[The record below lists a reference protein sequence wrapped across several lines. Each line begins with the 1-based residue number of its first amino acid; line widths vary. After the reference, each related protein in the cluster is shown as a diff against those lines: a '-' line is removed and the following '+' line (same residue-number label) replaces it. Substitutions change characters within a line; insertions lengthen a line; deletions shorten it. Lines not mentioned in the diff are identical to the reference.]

1 VTANAPRL
9 SAESAA
15 APTPVPPRDATPLT
29 AARNRAVL
37 DALPF
42 ADRQDFEDAARG
54 FIATLPEVEITNAQ
68 GRVVW
73 SLRDYGFLA
82 AEEAPSTVNPSLWR
96 QARLNLHSGLFHV
109 ADGIYQI
116 RGFDISN
123 MTLLEGERGVIVI
136 DPLISTETARAGL
149 ELYYAH
155 RGRRPVTAVIYTHSH
170 TDHYGG
176 VRGVVDEVDVR
187 AGRVPVLAPDR
198 FMIEVVS
205 ESVIA
210 GTPMVRRAQ
219 FQFGATLPKGPRG
232 QVDAGLGK
240 VTSRGTVTLIPPTVT
255 IAHPFETHRIDGVEI
270 VFQLAP
276 ETEAPAEMH
285 MFYPE
290 RRALNLAENATH
302 NLHNTYPIRGAQVR
316 DANGWAKY
324 LDAALDR
331 FGGDADVVFAQ
342 HHWPVWGG
350 ERVRDFLAKQR
361 DLYKFLHDQT
371 ARLMNHG
378 LRPADIAERLALPPE
393 LARAWHARGYY
404 GTLSHNAKAVY
415 QRYLGWYDANPA
427 NLQPLPPVERAR
439 KYVEYMGG
447 AEAARRRAREDFGRG
462 EYRFVAEAMSH
473 LVFADPG
480 DAEARALGADA
491 LEQLGYQAES
501 ATWRNAYLLGAR
513 ELRGGTPDLAAR
525 APVSPDVVRAMPLD
539 LFFDYLAV
547 RVDGERAAGVAL
559 ALNWV
564 VEDTGERYAL
574 TLSNGALT
582 YRADRQHTRAHATVT
597 LARAALDRLALR
609 ETTLADATS
618 SGALRIDGDRAALAT
633 LFGLLDD
640 FRMMFPVVEPPRDGR
655 GAPLDS
661 TVPRP

>member
-1 VTANAPRL
+1 VTAEPPSS
-9 SAESAA
+9 SAE
-15 APTPVPPRDATPLT
+15 PRDATPHT

-42 ADRQDFEDAARG
+42 AEREDFADAARG
-54 FIATLPEVEITNAQ
+54 FVATLPDVEIKNAQ

-73 SLRDYGFLA
+73 SLREYAFLA
-82 AEEAPSTVNPSLWR
+82 AEEAPPTVNPSLWR
-96 QARLNLHSGLFHV
+96 QARLNLHNGLFHV

-123 MTLLEGERGVIVI
+123 MTLLEGERGVIVV

-149 ELYYAH
+149 ELYFAH
-155 RGRRPVTAVIYTHSH
+155 RGRRPVVAVIYTHSH

-176 VRGVVDEVDVR
+176 VRGVVDEADVR

-198 FMIEVVS
+198 FMAEVVS
-205 ESVIA
+205 EAVIA

-219 FQFGATLPKGPRG
+219 FQFGATLPRGPRG

-255 IAHPFETHRIDGVEI
+255 IAQPFETHRLDGVEI
-270 VFQLAP
+270 VFQLTP
-276 ETEAPAEMH
+276 ETEAPAEMQ

-302 NLHNTYPIRGAQVR
+302 NLHNIYPIRGAQVR

-331 FGGDADVVFAQ
+331 FGGDSDVVFAQ

-350 ERVRDFLAKQR
+350 DRVRDFLAEQR
-361 DLYKFLHDQT
+361 DLYKYLHDQ
-371 ARLMNHG
+371 AAHLMNHG
-378 LRPADIAERLALPPE
+378 LRPAEIAERLALPPG
-393 LARAWHARGYY
+393 LAGAWHARGYY
-404 GTLSHNAKAVY
+404 GTLSHNVKAVY

-427 NLQPLPPVERAR
+427 HLEPLPAVERAQ

-447 AEAARRRAREDFGRG
+447 AEVERRRAHEDFARG

-473 LVFADPG
+473 LVFADPDDG
-480 DAEARALGADA
+480 EARRLGADA

-547 RVDGERAAGVAL
+547 RIDGERAAGVTL
-559 ALNWV
+559 ALNWTL
-564 VEDTGERYAL
+564 EDTGERYAL
-574 TLSNGALT
+574 SLSNGALT
-582 YRADRQHTRAHATVT
+582 YRGGRQHPRPHATVT
-597 LARAALDRLALR
+597 LSRATLDRLALR
-609 ETTLADATS
+609 ETTPAEAMRG
-618 SGALRIDGDRAALAT
+618 GALRVHGDGDTLAVF
-633 LFGLLDD
+633 FGLLDD
-640 FRMMFPVVEPPRDGR
+640 FRMMFPVVEPPRHGR

-661 TVPRP
+661 PVPRP